1 MAADIP
7 TTEPTSLRVGDTWA
21 WTKSLTDWP
30 AGTWT
35 LSYALVN
42 ATHKISITASAS
54 GADHSVSVAKATTA
68 GYTAGTY
75 RWQSSVTDGTSRY
88 VVESGEIVVEP
99 DFAAQVTYDARSS
112 WAKLYD
118 AMEAALAAYGS
129 KAWTQQYS
137 LGNRVVSFR
146 DNADFLAMYD
156 RARQEKTREEL
167 SAKLARGLGGGQ
179 RVMVR
184 L

>member
-7 TTEPTSLRVGDTWA
+7 TTEPASLRVGDTWA
-21 WTKSLTDWP
+21 WTKTVTDYP
-30 AGTWT
+30 APTWA
-35 LSYALVN
+35 LSYTLVN
-42 ATHKISITASAS
+42 ATHKIAVTSTAS
-54 GADHSVSVAKATTA
+54 GTDHAVSIAKATTA

-88 VVESGEIVVEP
+88 IIETGTITVEP
-99 DFAAQVTYDARSS
+99 DFSAQVTYDARSS
-112 WAKLYD
+112 WGKLYD
-118 AMEAALAAYGS
+118 SMETALAAYGS
-129 KAWTQQYS
+129 KAWTQEYA
-137 LGNRVVSFR
+137 LGNRVLRFR

-156 RARQEKTREEL
+156 RARSEKTREEL
-167 SAKLARGLGGGQ
+167 ADKLKRGLGGGQ